1 MKNAGKSNLQMVQAN
16 WEEIERK
23 VREHHRKQLKV
34 VAIIVGI
41 CVVLGISY
49 YIFMQHKSYD
59 DYRIT
64 STADRSDTEA
74 TKFVDF
80 NGNLLKYSNDGVSYV
95 TVDNQII
102 WNQSYEMQNPIVA
115 VRGQYVAFA
124 DTTGKQIYVMNAS
137 GTQGKFKVTMP
148 VMKMD
153 VSANGSV
160 AVLME
165 EDGTSYL
172 SLYSKSG
179 EQLAEGAIHV
189 EKGGTPMD
197 VALSD
202 DGEKMVVSSLDIH
215 DGSAK
220 STVTFY
226 NFGAVGEE
234 KVDHIVAT
242 YTYKDT
248 VIPEIAYI
256 GSNQVLAFSDQGVY
270 TFSGGNVPKEGPKKL
285 VEQEIKMVFHDNNY
299 FGLVFAT
306 GKDEAK
312 RNVVV
317 YNMKCDEQTQFVTD
331 FPFEEIQFLDNHEIC
346 LTSNSMAVLYTMGG
360 LEKFYYEFNEPLYHM
375 MHIKGYRNY
384 AFVVEGKTQQV
395 RFRLFGSGKAGEK

>member
-1 MKNAGKSNLQMVQAN
+1 
-16 WEEIERK
+16 
-23 VREHHRKQLKV
+23 
-34 VAIIVGI
+34 
-41 CVVLGISY
+41 
-49 YIFMQHKSYD
+49 
-59 DYRIT
+59 
-64 STADRSDTEA
+64 
-74 TKFVDF
+74 
-80 NGNLLKYSNDGVSYV
+80 
-95 TVDNQII
+95 
-102 WNQSYEMQNPIVA
+102 
-115 VRGQYVAFA
+115 
-124 DTTGKQIYVMNAS
+124 MNTS

-248 VIPEIAYI
+248 VIPEIAY
-256 GSNQVLAFSDQGVY
+256 
-270 TFSGGNVPKEGPKKL
+270 PK
-285 VEQEIKMVFHDNNY
+285 
-299 FGLVFAT
+299 
-306 GKDEAK
+306 
-312 RNVVV
+312 R
-317 YNMKCDEQTQFVTD
+317 
-331 FPFEEIQFLDNHEIC
+331 
-346 LTSNSMAVLYTMGG
+346 
-360 LEKFYYEFNEPLYHM
+360 
-375 MHIKGYRNY
+375 
-384 AFVVEGKTQQV
+384 V
-395 RFRLFGSGKAGEK
+395 RRSS

>member
-16 WEEIERK
+16 WEQIERK

-124 DTTGKQIYVMNAS
+124 DTTGKQIYVMNTS

-148 VMKMD
+148 VMKCCCP
-153 VSANGSV
+153 
-160 AVLME
+160 
-165 EDGTSYL
+165 DGRRRN
-172 SLYSKSG
+172 
-179 EQLAEGAIHV
+179 QLFVPLQQERRTAGRRSHSCR
-189 EKGGTPMD
+189 KRRNTYGCC
-197 VALSD
+197 
-202 DGEKMVVSSLDIH
+202 
-215 DGSAK
+215 
-220 STVTFY
+220 TF
-226 NFGAVGEE
+226 
-234 KVDHIVAT
+234 
-242 YTYKDT
+242 
-248 VIPEIAYI
+248 
-256 GSNQVLAFSDQGVY
+256 
-270 TFSGGNVPKEGPKKL
+270 
-285 VEQEIKMVFHDNNY
+285 
-299 FGLVFAT
+299 
-306 GKDEAK
+306 
-312 RNVVV
+312 
-317 YNMKCDEQTQFVTD
+317 
-331 FPFEEIQFLDNHEIC
+331 
-346 LTSNSMAVLYTMGG
+346 
-360 LEKFYYEFNEPLYHM
+360 
-375 MHIKGYRNY
+375 
-384 AFVVEGKTQQV
+384 
-395 RFRLFGSGKAGEK
+395 

>member
-1 MKNAGKSNLQMVQAN
+1 MKNAGKSNLQMVRAN

-23 VREHHRKQLKV
+23 VREHHRKQLRII
-34 VAIIVGI
+34 AIIVGI
-41 CVVLGISY
+41 CVALGISY

-80 NGNLLKYSNDGVSYV
+80 NGNLLKYSNDGASYV
-95 TVDNQII
+95 TVDNQVI
-102 WNQSYEMQNPIVA
+102 WNQSYEMQDPIVA
-115 VRGQYVAFA
+115 VCGQYAAFA
-124 DTTGKQIYVMNAS
+124 DKTGKKVYVMNGS

-148 VMKMD
+148 VMKID
-153 VSANGSV
+153 VSSTGNV

-179 EQLAEGAIHV
+179 EQLAEGAVHV

-197 VALSD
+197 IALSD
-202 DGEKMVVSSLDIH
+202 DGEKMAVSSLDIH

-226 NFGAVGEE
+226 NFGAVGEG

-248 VIPEIAYI
+248 VIPELAYI
-256 GSNQVLAFSDQGVY
+256 GSSQVIAFSDQGVY
-270 TFSGGNVPKEGPKKL
+270 TFTGGNTPKEGPKKL
-285 VEQEIKMVFHDNNY
+285 VEDEIKMVFHDNNY
-299 FGLVFAT
+299 FGLVFAA

-312 RNVVV
+312 RKVVV

-331 FPFEEIQFLDNHEIC
+331 FPFEEIHFLDNHEIC
-346 LTSNSMAVLYTMGG
+346 LTSNSMAALYTMGG
-360 LEKFYYEFNEPLYHM
+360 LKKFYYEFNEPLYHM
-375 MHIKGYRNY
+375 MHVKGYRNY

-395 RFRLFGSGKAGEK
+395 RFKLFESRKAGEK

>member
-124 DTTGKQIYVMNAS
+124 DLCNECKWYTGKIQSNHA
-137 GTQGKFKVTMP
+137 G
-148 VMKMD
+148 D
-153 VSANGSV
+153 
-160 AVLME
+160 
-165 EDGTSYL
+165 EDGRVCKRKCCCPDGRRRNQL
-172 SLYSKSG
+172 SVPLQQERRAAGRRSHSCGKRWNTYG
-179 EQLAEGAIHV
+179 CC
-189 EKGGTPMD
+189 
-197 VALSD
+197 
-202 DGEKMVVSSLDIH
+202 
-215 DGSAK
+215 
-220 STVTFY
+220 TF
-226 NFGAVGEE
+226 
-234 KVDHIVAT
+234 
-242 YTYKDT
+242 
-248 VIPEIAYI
+248 
-256 GSNQVLAFSDQGVY
+256 
-270 TFSGGNVPKEGPKKL
+270 
-285 VEQEIKMVFHDNNY
+285 
-299 FGLVFAT
+299 
-306 GKDEAK
+306 
-312 RNVVV
+312 
-317 YNMKCDEQTQFVTD
+317 
-331 FPFEEIQFLDNHEIC
+331 
-346 LTSNSMAVLYTMGG
+346 
-360 LEKFYYEFNEPLYHM
+360 
-375 MHIKGYRNY
+375 
-384 AFVVEGKTQQV
+384 
-395 RFRLFGSGKAGEK
+395 

>member
-41 CVVLGISY
+41 CVVMGISY

-165 EDGTSYL
+165 ERRN
-172 SLYSKSG
+172 
-179 EQLAEGAIHV
+179 QLFVPLQQERRTAGRRSHSCR
-189 EKGGTPMD
+189 KRRNTYGCC
-197 VALSD
+197 
-202 DGEKMVVSSLDIH
+202 
-215 DGSAK
+215 
-220 STVTFY
+220 TF
-226 NFGAVGEE
+226 
-234 KVDHIVAT
+234 
-242 YTYKDT
+242 
-248 VIPEIAYI
+248 
-256 GSNQVLAFSDQGVY
+256 
-270 TFSGGNVPKEGPKKL
+270 
-285 VEQEIKMVFHDNNY
+285 
-299 FGLVFAT
+299 
-306 GKDEAK
+306 
-312 RNVVV
+312 
-317 YNMKCDEQTQFVTD
+317 
-331 FPFEEIQFLDNHEIC
+331 
-346 LTSNSMAVLYTMGG
+346 
-360 LEKFYYEFNEPLYHM
+360 
-375 MHIKGYRNY
+375 
-384 AFVVEGKTQQV
+384 
-395 RFRLFGSGKAGEK
+395 

>member
-148 VMKMD
+148 VMKID
-153 VSANGSV
+153 VSAN
-160 AVLME
+160 
-165 EDGTSYL
+165 
-172 SLYSKSG
+172 
-179 EQLAEGAIHV
+179 
-189 EKGGTPMD
+189 
-197 VALSD
+197 
-202 DGEKMVVSSLDIH
+202 
-215 DGSAK
+215 
-220 STVTFY
+220 
-226 NFGAVGEE
+226 
-234 KVDHIVAT
+234 
-242 YTYKDT
+242 
-248 VIPEIAYI
+248 
-256 GSNQVLAFSDQGVY
+256 
-270 TFSGGNVPKEGPKKL
+270 
-285 VEQEIKMVFHDNNY
+285 
-299 FGLVFAT
+299 
-306 GKDEAK
+306 
-312 RNVVV
+312 
-317 YNMKCDEQTQFVTD
+317 
-331 FPFEEIQFLDNHEIC
+331 
-346 LTSNSMAVLYTMGG
+346 
-360 LEKFYYEFNEPLYHM
+360 
-375 MHIKGYRNY
+375 
-384 AFVVEGKTQQV
+384 
-395 RFRLFGSGKAGEK
+395 

>member
-124 DTTGKQIYVMNAS
+124 DTTGKQIYVMNTS

-248 VIPEIAYI
+248 EIGRAH
-256 GSNQVLAFSDQGVY
+256 V
-270 TFSGGNVPKEGPKKL
+270 
-285 VEQEIKMVFHDNNY
+285 
-299 FGLVFAT
+299 
-306 GKDEAK
+306 
-312 RNVVV
+312 
-317 YNMKCDEQTQFVTD
+317 
-331 FPFEEIQFLDNHEIC
+331 
-346 LTSNSMAVLYTMGG
+346 
-360 LEKFYYEFNEPLYHM
+360 
-375 MHIKGYRNY
+375 
-384 AFVVEGKTQQV
+384 
-395 RFRLFGSGKAGEK
+395 

>member
-16 WEEIERK
+16 WEEIDRK
-23 VREHHRKQLKV
+23 VREHHRKRLKV
-34 VAIIVGI
+34 IAVIVGI
-41 CVVLGISY
+41 CVAMGIGY

-64 STADRSDTEA
+64 DTADRADTPA
-74 TKFVDF
+74 TKFADF
-80 NGNLLKYSNDGVSYV
+80 NGNLLKYSNDGASCV
-95 TVDNQII
+95 TADNQVI
-102 WNQSYEMQNPIVA
+102 WNQGYEMQDPIVS
-115 VRGQYVAFA
+115 VCGQYAAFA
-124 DTTGKQIYVMNAS
+124 DKTGKQIYVMNGS

-153 VSANGSV
+153 VSASGSV

-165 EDGTSYL
+165 ENGTSYI

-189 EKGGTPMD
+189 EKGGTPLD
-197 VALSD
+197 IALSD
-202 DGEKMVVSSLDIH
+202 DGEKLVVSSLDIH

-226 NFGAVGEE
+226 NFGTVGEG
-234 KVDHIVAT
+234 KVDHIVAS
-242 YTYKDT
+242 YTYADA

-270 TFSGGNVPKEGPKKL
+270 TFTGGNNPKEGPKKQ
-285 VEQEIKMVFHDNNY
+285 VEEEIKMIVYDQNY
-299 FGLVFAT
+299 FGLVFAS

-312 RNVVV
+312 RKIVL
-317 YNMKCDEQTQFVTD
+317 YNMKCEEQTRFETD
-331 FPFEEIQFLDNHEIC
+331 FPFEEIHFLDNHEIC
-346 LTSNSMAVLYTMGG
+346 LTSSSMAAVYTMGG
-360 LEKFYYEFNEPLYHM
+360 LKKFYYEFDEPLYYV
-375 MHIKGYRNY
+375 MHVSGYRNY
-384 AFVVEGKTQQV
+384 AFVMEGKTEMV
-395 RFRLFGSGKAGEK
+395 RFKLFGSRKAGEE